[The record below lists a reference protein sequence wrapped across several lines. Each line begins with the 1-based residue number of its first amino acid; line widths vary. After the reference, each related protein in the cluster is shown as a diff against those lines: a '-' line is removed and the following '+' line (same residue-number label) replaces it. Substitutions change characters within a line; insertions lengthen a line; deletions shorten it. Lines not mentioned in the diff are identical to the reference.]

1 MAENCIKFRPRAAR
15 LGAIFEFHHHTVT
28 FNYPVIFPVHL
39 KIEYSIVIGIDFT
52 VVNVHARL
60 DEILMKAMIV
70 RLSFVI
76 RETLLKIKSSGDR

>member
-1 MAENCIKFRPRAAR
+1 M
-15 LGAIFEFHHHTVT
+15 
-28 FNYPVIFPVHL
+28 HL

-52 VVNVHARL
+52 VVNVHARP

-76 RETLLKIKSSGDR
+76 RDTLLKIKNSGDR